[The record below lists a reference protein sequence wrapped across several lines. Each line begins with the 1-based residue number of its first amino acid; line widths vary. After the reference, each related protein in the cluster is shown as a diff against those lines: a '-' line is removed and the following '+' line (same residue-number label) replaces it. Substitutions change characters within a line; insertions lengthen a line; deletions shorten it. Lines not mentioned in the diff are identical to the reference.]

1 MAWIEIAVIV
11 VLSFLELGNTLLL
24 VSSFG
29 IERKRGTFA
38 IDLPIY
44 IITGGVM
51 VAINYFQSPKIFLI
65 LCYAAMVI
73 KIYHS
78 YYVTI
83 LESLVYFVFAI
94 VSAGVLELILY
105 IPVNLLLGQFT
116 TDKGVTIIVVILLLC
131 ISNQLRRKK
140 GLLFVGK
147 MVKKQEKNIT
157 IMFLVAVSIVFGAV
171 FFFNADRGA
180 GFLEGL
186 YLVFAAGV
194 LIYTTCRI
202 SLYRYEIK
210 LQKEYAKSYENV
222 IETVRSRQH
231 KFMNQIDA
239 IYSLFAVC
247 DNYDDLVRMQS
258 EELQKVQQYLM
269 PNKILILENPIVVA
283 HIYQEMC
290 RAKDIGI
297 DLKLSLSCSLKV
309 IDVPDVYLIEI
320 IGNILDNAMDAVL
333 ERELHETVYL
343 SIYQEDK
350 AVCIHVCNEHD
361 KIPHSEYS
369 KFFLSGYSSKG
380 DERGLGLPYVKKIVN
395 KYKGIIEIGN
405 REVEQKNC
413 FSVKVSLPI

>member
-1 MAWIEIAVIV
+1 MAWIGIAVV
-11 VLSFLELGNTLLL
+11 VILSFLEIGNTLLL

-38 IDLPIY
+38 IDLPVY

-51 VAINYFQSPKIFLI
+51 VAINYFESPKIFLI

-73 KIYHS
+73 KVYHS

-83 LESLVYFVFAI
+83 LESLVYFILAI

-105 IPVNLLLGQFT
+105 IPVNLLFGKMI
-116 TDKGVTIIVVILLLC
+116 TDKEVAVIVVLLLLC
-131 ISNQLRRKK
+131 ISNWLRRKR
-140 GLLFVGK
+140 GLMFVGK
-147 MVKKQEKNIT
+147 VIKKQETNIT
-157 IMFLVAVSIVFGAV
+157 IMFLIAVSIVVGA
-171 FFFNADRGA
+171 FFCFNVNRDM

-186 YLVFAAGV
+186 YLMLAAGV

-210 LQKEYAKSYENV
+210 LQKEYAKSYESV

-258 EELQKVQQYLM
+258 EELDKVQQYLM

-290 RAKDIGI
+290 RAKDIGV
-297 DLKLSLSCSLKV
+297 DLRLNLSCSLKV

-320 IGNILDNAMDAVL
+320 IGNILDNAIDAVL
-333 ERELHETVYL
+333 ERGLQEAVYL

-405 REVEQKNC
+405 LEVEQKNC